1 MGYIQGIN
9 RRQVILFP
17 ETVDDYIS
25 EDNPVQFIDVFVENL
40 NLKALNFKYCQPA
53 RTGRPPYNP
62 ADMLKLYIYGYLNWI
77 RSSRRLEKETQ
88 RNVELM
94 WLLKKLT
101 PDFKTIA
108 DFRKDNKESIKKVSK
123 EFIVLCKKLELFGGE
138 IVGID
143 GSKFRACNSKKRNF
157 SQAKLEKRIK
167 EIEEKI
173 SQYFSELEVNDLKEA
188 DVKENNGEKIKAKI
202 EELRERMNG
211 YNGLLSGLK
220 ESGEKQVSLTDKD
233 SRAMV
238 NNQKVEVCYNVQMTV
253 DDKHKLI
260 IDHEVTNEVNDENLL
275 SKMGKRAKEVLGV
288 EELEVLA
295 DKGYYNAVE
304 IKECVENGIT
314 PYIPET
320 KPRVSKEADAN
331 FYKSKFK
338 YNKEKDV
345 YECPGG
351 SELSFRKK
359 VRHDG
364 KVMKLY
370 KTKECSSCELKD
382 RCTQNKEGRIIYRW
396 EDEEIL
402 EEMRERVK
410 RDYEKV
416 KRRGEIIEHP
426 FGTIKRPFNQGYMLM
441 KGIDKVGAE
450 IGLSVLVYNITRVI
464 NIVGISK
471 LIEFL
476 RKSNQLTSGNF
487 RDSNY
492 LLFLYYILVIKLTKH
507 LARIKIKH

>member
-1 MGYIQGIN
+1 MGYIHGIN
-9 RRQVILFP
+9 KRQVILFP

-25 EDNPVQFIDVFVENL
+25 EDNPVQFIDIFVENL
-40 NLKALNFKYCQPA
+40 NLKALKFRYCQPA
-53 RTGRPPYNP
+53 GTGRPPYNP
-62 ADMLKLYIYGYLNWI
+62 GDMLKLYIYGYLNRI
-77 RSSRRLEKETQ
+77 RSSRRLEKESQ

-94 WLLKKLT
+94 WLLNKLT

-123 EFIVLCKKLELFGGE
+123 EFIVLCKNLELFGGE
-138 IVGID
+138 LVGID

-157 SQAKLEKRIK
+157 NQAKLEKRIS

-173 SQYFSELEVNDLKEA
+173 SQYFSELEANDLKEA
-188 DVKENNGEKIKAKI
+188 DVKDNNGEKIKAKI
-202 EELRERMNG
+202 EELKERMNE

-260 IDHEVTNEVNDENLL
+260 IDYEVTNEVKDEKQL
-275 SKMGKRAKEVLGV
+275 SKMGKRAKEILGV
-288 EELEVLA
+288 KELEVLA
-295 DKGYYNAVE
+295 DKGYYNAVK

-320 KPRVSKEADAN
+320 KPTVSKESN
-331 FYKSKFK
+331 PEFYKSKFK
-338 YNKEKDV
+338 YKKEKDV

-351 SELSFRKK
+351 SELSFKKK
-359 VRHDG
+359 VKHNG
-364 KVMKLY
+364 KIMKLY
-370 KTKECSSCELKD
+370 QTEGCSSCELRNK
-382 RCTQNKEGRIIYRW
+382 CTQNKKGRIIERW

-402 EEMRERVK
+402 EAMRERVK
-410 RDYEKV
+410 RDYKKV
-416 KRRGEIIEHP
+416 KRRGEIVEHP

-441 KGIDKVGAE
+441 RGIEKVGAE
-450 IGLSVLVYNITRVI
+450 IGLTVLVYNITRVI
-464 NIVGISK
+464 NIVGITK
-471 LIEFL
+471 LTEFL
-476 RKSNQLTSGNF
+476 RKSNQLTNGNF
-487 RDSNY
+487 RDSKY
-492 LLFLYYILVIKLTKH
+492 LWFLYFMLVVKMAEHLT
-507 LARIKIKH
+507 RIKIKN